1 MKNILLIK
9 SISRYASLDRYID
22 EWAAAIRRLGCNTC
36 VLDAW
41 SLAQPQLYAH
51 VISAY
56 HFDVI
61 IDINVLLAEWNI
73 FQNLPA
79 GTIYAT
85 YLCDPAFAFRD
96 TLQQANGQTI
106 VFTCDNNFRK
116 HIDRYFPSVSHTEF
130 MPLSG
135 SACPA
140 SVPYEE
146 RAIDILFTGTYESP
160 KGHKEQLLARF
171 ENRGPLFVFLEDMLE
186 DIIANPQYTLPE
198 CLSRILEKYHVAVSD
213 SEFDELTSEFLLV
226 DYYAR
231 FHYREKVIHSLLDAG
246 LTIHV
251 FGRGW
256 EDFPTEHK
264 QNLVIHQGG
273 PYAAQKALANAK
285 ISLNIMPWFKDA
297 FQERIAS
304 AMLSKAVAVTDE
316 SKFITENFKDN
327 QELVIFSLTDTDALA
342 RRIRFLLEH
351 PQAAAEIAENGYHKV
366 QEHTWYCRVSDM
378 LHQIETHFH
387 ISLMEEGQ
395 EGLELEIPY
404 PNSEMI
410 TLDAIYELEKMAAF
424 ADHNLCMIPNL
435 SSEDIRLLWERF
447 ARFNARFSKYL
458 EGMEMNTYIQDCL
471 LNPPSHIPSYFA
483 ELFSLQCRA
492 LIGKLT
498 VAEKNL
504 KL

>member
-22 EWAAAIRRLGCNTC
+22 EWAAAIRKLGCNTC

-41 SLAQPQLYAH
+41 SLAQPRLYAH
-51 VISAY
+51 IISAY

-61 IDINVLLAEWNI
+61 IDINVLLADWNI
-73 FQNLPA
+73 FQNLPTD
-79 GTIYAT
+79 TIYAT

-106 VFTCDNNFRK
+106 VFACDNNFRK
-116 HIDRYFPSVSHTEF
+116 HIDRYFPKVSHTEF
-130 MPLSG
+130 IPLSG
-135 SACPA
+135 SADPIC
-140 SVPYEE
+140 VPYEE
-146 RAIDILFTGTYESP
+146 RSMDILFTGTYENPQGP
-160 KGHKEQLLARF
+160 KDELLARF
-171 ENRGPLFVFLEDMLE
+171 ENRGPLSVFLKDMLE

-198 CLSRILEKYHVAVSD
+198 CLSRILEKYHVDVSD
-213 SEFDELTSEFLLV
+213 SEFDELTSEFLSV

-231 FHYREKVIHSLLDAG
+231 FHYREKVIRSLLNAG

-264 QNLVIHQGG
+264 QNLVIHAGG
-273 PYAAQKALANAK
+273 PYAAQRALANAK

-316 SKFITENFKDN
+316 SKYILENFKDN
-327 QELVIFSLTDTDALA
+327 EELVIFSLTDTDTLA
-342 RRIRFLLEH
+342 QRIRFLLDN
-351 PQAAAEIAENGYHKV
+351 PQIASKIAESGHRKV
-366 QEHTWYCRVSDM
+366 QAHTWYCRASDM
-378 LHQIETHFH
+378 LHHIENHFKVSL
-387 ISLMEEGQ
+387 ISEGR
-395 EGLELEIPY
+395 EGLELEITY
-404 PNSEMI
+404 PNSEAI
-410 TLDAIYELEKMAAF
+410 NLDAVYELEKMAAF
-424 ADHNLCMIPNL
+424 ADNNLLPL
-435 SSEDIRLLWERF
+435 PELLPEDIRFLWERF
-447 ARFNARFSKYL
+447 EAFTSKFSKYL
-458 EGMEMNTYIQDCL
+458 EGMEMSTYIRECL
-471 LNPPSHIPSYFA
+471 CNPPSHIPSYFA